1 MSRIT
6 KGTKVGDVV
15 VLQGDPQQM
24 RKIRC
29 PGCQGVAVTEKDNT
43 GRAINSCTT
52 CGRKWRSV
60 KM

>member
-1 MSRIT
+1 MPKIT
-6 KGTKVGDVV
+6 TGKSVGDVV
-15 VLQGDPQQM
+15 VLQGDPTQM

-29 PGCQGVAVTEKDNT
+29 PGCQGIAKTEKDAQ
-43 GRAINSCTT
+43 GKSINACTT